1 MDVPGRSEPLSIT
14 DATINIAADLN
25 SKVNIVQKAI
35 DLAHAIGTREVR
47 VALLSALETVT
58 AKVPSTIE
66 VAALRKMAGRGQIR
80 GALVDGPLAL
90 DNAISSQAAVIKKL
104 APLVAGRANLLVV
117 SDLEPGN
124 LLAKSL
130 SFLAKADAA
139 GIALGARV
147 PIILTS
153 SRRLAHK
160 PSSILC
166 CCGRGGEAQSGC
178 RFVWLWA
185 RLSCCRR
192 AKVPKLSSE
201 SGMS

>member
-153 SRRLAHK
+153 RANSLTSRLASCAVAVVAARRK
-160 PSSILC
+160 AAAGSFG
-166 CCGRGGEAQSGC
+166 CGRD
-178 RFVWLWA
+178 
-185 RLSCCRR
+185 
-192 AKVPKLSSE
+192 
-201 SGMS
+201 

>member
-1 MDVPGRSEPLSIT
+1 M
-14 DATINIAADLN
+14 
-25 SKVNIVQKAI
+25 
-35 DLAHAIGTREVR
+35 
-47 VALLSALETVT
+47 
-58 AKVPSTIE
+58 
-66 VAALRKMAGRGQIR
+66 
-80 GALVDGPLAL
+80 
-90 DNAISSQAAVIKKL
+90 IKKL

-139 GIALGARV
+139 GNRARCARADY
-147 PIILTS
+147 S
-153 SRRLAHK
+153 NESRRLAHK